1 MEFLRSESE
10 AGKPVSTNQ
19 IINYLKGHNISCERR
34 TLYKDMELLIESGAN
49 IVKTELGR
57 ENAYYIDE
65 VSLSLAEL
73 KILIDAVQATNFIT
87 DVKTAELVE
96 KLLAFSG
103 IRRSEIV
110 RDNIVLYNN
119 HKHSNGDIYDNIEQ
133 IELAI
138 RQKKQVSFYYFDLDE
153 KKKSMGFIEF
163 EEEAFNYLDA
173 QLENFVK
180 RMDRIR
186 ERSEDK
192 TMNKWLDTQD
202 VCQTLNICPR
212 TVQTLRDNGTLA
224 YTQIS
229 HKTYYKPE
237 DVMAIVAV
245 VEDRKKDMRFRKR
258 TG

>member
-1 MEFLRSESE
+1 
-10 AGKPVSTNQ
+10 
-19 IINYLKGHNISCERR
+19 
-34 TLYKDMELLIESGAN
+34 
-49 IVKTELGR
+49 
-57 ENAYYIDE
+57 
-65 VSLSLAEL
+65 
-73 KILIDAVQATNFIT
+73 
-87 DVKTAELVE
+87 
-96 KLLAFSG
+96 
-103 IRRSEIV
+103 
-110 RDNIVLYNN
+110 
-119 HKHSNGDIYDNIEQ
+119 
-133 IELAI
+133 
-138 RQKKQVSFYYFDLDE
+138 
-153 KKKSMGFIEF
+153 MGFIVF

-245 VEDRKKDMRFRKR
+245 SGGQEKGHALSQAHRLGCQYTTATLSNAASKLSNVSINNKTRQL
-258 TG
+258 

>member
-1 MEFLRSESE
+1 
-10 AGKPVSTNQ
+10 
-19 IINYLKGHNISCERR
+19 
-34 TLYKDMELLIESGAN
+34 
-49 IVKTELGR
+49 
-57 ENAYYIDE
+57 
-65 VSLSLAEL
+65 
-73 KILIDAVQATNFIT
+73 
-87 DVKTAELVE
+87 
-96 KLLAFSG
+96 
-103 IRRSEIV
+103 
-110 RDNIVLYNN
+110 
-119 HKHSNGDIYDNIEQ
+119 
-133 IELAI
+133 
-138 RQKKQVSFYYFDLDE
+138 
-153 KKKSMGFIEF
+153 MGFIVF

-245 VEDRKKDMRFRKR
+245 VEDRRKGTCALQAHR
-258 TG
+258 IGCQYTTATLSNAASKPSNVSINNKTRQL

>member
-1 MEFLRSESE
+1 
-10 AGKPVSTNQ
+10 
-19 IINYLKGHNISCERR
+19 
-34 TLYKDMELLIESGAN
+34 
-49 IVKTELGR
+49 
-57 ENAYYIDE
+57 
-65 VSLSLAEL
+65 
-73 KILIDAVQATNFIT
+73 
-87 DVKTAELVE
+87 
-96 KLLAFSG
+96 
-103 IRRSEIV
+103 
-110 RDNIVLYNN
+110 
-119 HKHSNGDIYDNIEQ
+119 
-133 IELAI
+133 
-138 RQKKQVSFYYFDLDE
+138 
-153 KKKSMGFIEF
+153 MGFIVF

-180 RMDRIR
+180 RMDRIRERMDRIR

-245 VEDRKKDMRFRKR
+245 VEDKKKDMRFRKR